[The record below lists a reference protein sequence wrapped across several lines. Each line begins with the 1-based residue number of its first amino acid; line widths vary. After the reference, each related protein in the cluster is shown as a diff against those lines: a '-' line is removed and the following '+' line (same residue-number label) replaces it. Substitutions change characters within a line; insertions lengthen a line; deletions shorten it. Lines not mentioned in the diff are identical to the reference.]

1 MARSPS
7 SPALLRAT
15 ISKRGTRPIRA
26 PIVSACLIHLIA
38 CLVLPLIEP
47 SGRPIRSAATTAPTI
62 TTSTR
67 TTNHDRPSCLPPRI
81 DDAQHRGDGTTRLDR
96 PVIHWPPTHWPQ
108 THRPPITGRPRCT
121 PGVVSPPDPVRR
133 RPVPSVGQRHQSVS
147 AIMGP
152 VPSRLP
158 EPSSSD
164 SRGGLAH
171 AQSSTRG
178 DRPLAEKHGRAHLG
192 TRHHPRK
199 NPRNAPDFH
208 ANTDRR
214 EKPGR
219 HRRRL
224 ARRASPENPTVCP
237 LRQGTRPQAG

>member
-133 RPVPSVGQRHQSVS
+133 RSVPSVGQFHRSDS
-147 AIMGP
+147 AISRS
-152 VPSRLP
+152 VPSWDQ
-158 EPSSSD
+158 SH
-164 SRGGLAH
+164 RGCRSQVRATAVAVSPTPNRRPAETVPLRRNTVARTSAH
-171 AQSSTRG
+171 VITRGKTPGMPPISTRT
-178 DRPLAEKHGRAHLG
+178 PIAGR
-192 TRHHPRK
+192 
-199 NPRNAPDFH
+199 NPADT
-208 ANTDRR
+208 A
-214 EKPGR
+214 
-219 HRRRL
+219 
-224 ARRASPENPTVCP
+224 AA
-237 LRQGTRPQAG
+237 